1 MFVTLTFEHE
11 IAKVCRAHAGERQ
24 RQAHHIGRSYAVQS
38 SPLRRL
44 DYRPYPQRCRPH
56 WAGNHCSVRV
66 HSGAQ
71 AASRAGLPI
80 LPRPSFPHTTA
91 SASMPPPLSGWLRDF
106 FAKSKWSERM
116 CHGKRPGLGRVR
128 PIGHRIT
135 DHDRSEQGR
144 VERPTGPANSAGKLS
159 RSKMVGAVVEATTL
173 SAFGAE

>member
-1 MFVTLTFEHE
+1 MSSPNGACAGSASITTSMSRTYSVPYRFARSEVEVRLTGRTVEIFVRGERLPCT
-11 IAKVCRAHAGERQ
+11 CGERQ

-80 LPRPSFPHTTA
+80 LPRPSSPHTTA

-106 FAKSKWSERM
+106 LRKAS
-116 CHGKRPGLGRVR
+116 GLNACA
-128 PIGHRIT
+128 T
-135 DHDRSEQGR
+135 
-144 VERPTGPANSAGKLS
+144 ANARASGESAP
-159 RSKMVGAVVEATTL
+159 
-173 SAFGAE
+173 